1 MDIKQRVEIISSDLD
16 ALKVEVE
23 QGGGSSDS
31 YTKAEADD
39 KFAEKTSV
47 YTKSEADNKFVEQA
61 NIPLTVSG
69 DIVKTSNA
77 TGNQGILIGN
87 QAGNGNAEQI
97 AIGVRASTN
106 NIGSGVWPIAI
117 GYQTKAYGNSIAIG
131 SYTGTDVGSSATE
144 NVLIGPR
151 IDARGDGYST
161 IIGSQAKGSTSTV
174 SIGKGAGEPYAQASA
189 FVGTGC
195 KATNAGSYYTAIG
208 NNNTVSNSNAV
219 AVGHNLTAHGKQ
231 VVMGQYNVDSNTQNS
246 FVVGNGSDSNNLS
259 NLVEITTPFKVSTA
273 GIEANGA
280 FYTSTASS
288 TETLPGAGTGTT
300 FDTGIE
306 WAYIQTMNDFILDS
320 NSTNIKFRYGY
331 TEGTKLHYF
340 GYIVES
346 STTKIAHLELGAPTG
361 SGTTALATWI
371 SSGAIPTT

>member
-39 KFAEKTSV
+39 KFAEKSNV
-47 YTKSEADNKFVEQA
+47 YSKTEADNKFVEQA
-61 NIPLTVSG
+61 NIPLTISG

-246 FVVGNGSDSNNLS
+246 FVVGNGADSSNRS
-259 NLVEITTPFKVSTA
+259 NLFSYVDGLFYKGNEQIGYDLCYFAPTDEALVSGGTISSSALTNA
-273 GIEANGA
+273 GKHVPLSLNGEMCYFSRETSSNIYYTSFYPTGASLTINTYVIDKTNGA
-280 FYTSTASS
+280 TTIETYTLT
-288 TETLPGAGTGTT
+288 
-300 FDTGIE
+300 
-306 WAYIQTMNDFILDS
+306 
-320 NSTNIKFRYGY
+320 
-331 TEGTKLHYF
+331 
-340 GYIVES
+340 
-346 STTKIAHLELGAPTG
+346 
-361 SGTTALATWI
+361 
-371 SSGAIPTT
+371 